1 MKQNR
6 ILSGVQPTGNLH
18 LGNYLGAIKNF
29 VLLQKD
35 YECLFML
42 ANLHAITV
50 KHDPKIL
57 HENIIDTTAAF
68 LASGID
74 PKKNIIF
81 IQSQVSAHAELAW
94 ILNCVARIGWLNRMT
109 QFKEKAGSN
118 KEKAS
123 VGLYTY
129 PVLMAADIL
138 VYQATHVPVGEDQK
152 QHLELCRDIAIKF
165 NNDYGKDFFNIPEPI
180 IPDISARVMSL
191 RDGSKKM
198 SKSDESDLSRINLT
212 DSKEQIVQKIK
223 KAKTDS
229 EPINEDIF
237 NEKSKRFE
245 AQNLISIYAD
255 LKSESNKKILSQ
267 FEGKNFSEFK
277 KDFTDLLIE
286 YISPI
291 SDKIDLLRKNED
303 HLLKILRN
311 GQEKASNVADKTMK
325 DVRRWT
331 TMGTM
336 CIV

>member
-245 AQNLISIYAD
+245 AQNLINIYAD
-255 LKSESNKKILSQ
+255 LKSESNEKILSQ

-277 KDFTDLLIE
+277 KDFADLLIE

-291 SDKIDLLRKNED
+291 SDKIALLRKNED
-303 HLLKILRN
+303 HLLKILKD
-311 GQEKASNVADKTMK
+311 GQEKASNVADQTMK
-325 DVRRWT
+325 DVKNII
-331 TMGTM
+331 GLSL
-336 CIV
+336 

>member
-1 MKQNR
+1 MKR
-6 ILSGVQPTGNLH
+6 VLSGIQPTGNLH

-29 VLLQKD
+29 VSMQNS
-35 YECLFML
+35 YECFYML
-42 ANLHAITV
+42 ADLHAITV
-50 KHDPKIL
+50 RVEPKDL
-57 HENIIDTTAAF
+57 KENILSTAAAF
-68 LASGID
+68 LASGLD
-74 PKKNIIF
+74 EKKNIIF
-81 IQSQVSAHAELAW
+81 SQSSVRAHSELSW
-94 ILNCVARIGWLNRMT
+94 ILNCTARVGWLNRMT

-129 PVLMAADIL
+129 PILMAADIL

-303 HLLKILRN
+303 HLLKILKN

-325 DVRRWT
+325 DVKNII
-331 TMGTM
+331 GLSL
-336 CIV
+336 

>member
-1 MKQNR
+1 MKR
-6 ILSGVQPTGNLH
+6 ALSGIQPTGNLH

-29 VLLQKD
+29 VSMQNS
-35 YECLFML
+35 YECFYML
-42 ANLHAITV
+42 ADLHAITV
-50 KHDPKIL
+50 RVEPKDL
-57 HENIIDTTAAF
+57 KENILSTAAAF
-68 LASGID
+68 LASGLD
-74 PKKNIIF
+74 EKKNIIF
-81 IQSQVSAHAELAW
+81 SQSSVRAHSELSW
-94 ILNCVARIGWLNRMT
+94 ILNCTARVGWLNRMT

-255 LKSESNKKILSQ
+255 LKSESNEKILSQ

-303 HLLKILRN
+303 HLLKILKN

-325 DVRRWT
+325 DVKNII
-331 TMGTM
+331 GLSL
-336 CIV
+336 

>member
-1 MKQNR
+1 MKR
-6 ILSGVQPTGNLH
+6 VLSGIQPTGNLH

-29 VLLQKD
+29 VSMQNS
-35 YECLFML
+35 YECFYML
-42 ANLHAITV
+42 ADLHAITV
-50 KHDPKIL
+50 RVEPKDL
-57 HENIIDTTAAF
+57 KENILSTAAAF
-68 LASGID
+68 LASGLD
-74 PKKNIIF
+74 EKKNIIF
-81 IQSQVSAHAELAW
+81 SQSSVRAHSELSW
-94 ILNCVARIGWLNRMT
+94 ILNCTARVGWLNRMT

-229 EPINEDIF
+229 EPIDEDIF

-255 LKSESNKKILSQ
+255 LKSESNEKILSQ

-277 KDFTDLLIE
+277 KDFADLLIE

-303 HLLKILRN
+303 HLLKILKD

-325 DVRRWT
+325 DVKNII
-331 TMGTM
+331 GLSL
-336 CIV
+336 

>member
-1 MKQNR
+1 MKR
-6 ILSGVQPTGNLH
+6 VLSGIQPTGNLH

-29 VLLQKD
+29 VSMQNS
-35 YECLFML
+35 YECFYML
-42 ANLHAITV
+42 ADLHAITV
-50 KHDPKIL
+50 RVEPKDL
-57 HENIIDTTAAF
+57 KENILSTAAAF
-68 LASGID
+68 LASGLD
-74 PKKNIIF
+74 EKKNIIF
-81 IQSQVSAHAELAW
+81 SQSSVRAHSELSW
-94 ILNCVARIGWLNRMT
+94 ILNCTARVGWLNRMT

-129 PVLMAADIL
+129 PILMAADIL

-255 LKSESNKKILSQ
+255 LKSESNEKILSQ

-303 HLLKILRN
+303 HLLKILKN

-325 DVRRWT
+325 DVKNII
-331 TMGTM
+331 GLSL
-336 CIV
+336 

>member
-1 MKQNR
+1 MKR
-6 ILSGVQPTGNLH
+6 VLSGIQPTGNLH

-29 VLLQKD
+29 VSMQNS
-35 YECLFML
+35 YECFYML
-42 ANLHAITV
+42 ADLHAITV
-50 KHDPKIL
+50 RVEPKDL
-57 HENIIDTTAAF
+57 KENILSTAAAF
-68 LASGID
+68 LASGLD
-74 PKKNIIF
+74 EKKNIIF
-81 IQSQVSAHAELAW
+81 SQSSVRAHSELSW
-94 ILNCVARIGWLNRMT
+94 ILNCTARVGWLNRMT

-123 VGLYTY
+123 VGLYAY

-255 LKSESNKKILSQ
+255 LKSESNEKILSQ

-277 KDFTDLLIE
+277 KDFADLLIE

-303 HLLKILRN
+303 HLLKILKN

-325 DVRRWT
+325 DVKNII
-331 TMGTM
+331 GLSL
-336 CIV
+336 

>member
-1 MKQNR
+1 MKR
-6 ILSGVQPTGNLH
+6 VLSGIQPTGNLH

-29 VLLQKD
+29 VSMQNS
-35 YECLFML
+35 YECFYML
-42 ANLHAITV
+42 ADLHAITIRV
-50 KHDPKIL
+50 EPKDL
-57 HENIIDTTAAF
+57 KENILSTAAAF
-68 LASGID
+68 LASGLD
-74 PKKNIIF
+74 EKKNIIF
-81 IQSQVSAHAELAW
+81 SQSSVRAHSELSW
-94 ILNCVARIGWLNRMT
+94 ILNCTARVGWLNRMT

-129 PVLMAADIL
+129 PVLMAADML
-138 VYQATHVPVGEDQK
+138 VYQETHVPVVEDQK

-191 RDGSKKM
+191 RDGLKKM

-303 HLLKILRN
+303 HLLKILKD
-311 GQEKASNVADKTMK
+311 GKEKASNVADKTMK
-325 DVRRWT
+325 DVKNII
-331 TMGTM
+331 GLSL
-336 CIV
+336 

>member
-1 MKQNR
+1 
-6 ILSGVQPTGNLH
+6 
-18 LGNYLGAIKNF
+18 
-29 VLLQKD
+29 
-35 YECLFML
+35 
-42 ANLHAITV
+42 
-50 KHDPKIL
+50 
-57 HENIIDTTAAF
+57 
-68 LASGID
+68 
-74 PKKNIIF
+74 
-81 IQSQVSAHAELAW
+81 
-94 ILNCVARIGWLNRMT
+94 MT

-191 RDGSKKM
+191 RDGLKKM

-255 LKSESNKKILSQ
+255 LKSESNEKILSQ

-291 SDKIDLLRKNED
+291 SDKIALLRKNED
-303 HLLKILRN
+303 HLLKILKD

-325 DVRRWT
+325 DVKNII
-331 TMGTM
+331 GLSL
-336 CIV
+336 

>member
-1 MKQNR
+1 MKR
-6 ILSGVQPTGNLH
+6 VLSGIQPTGNLH

-29 VLLQKD
+29 VSMQNS
-35 YECLFML
+35 YECFYML
-42 ANLHAITV
+42 ADLHAITFRV
-50 KHDPKIL
+50 EPKDL
-57 HENIIDTTAAF
+57 KENILSTAAAF
-68 LASGID
+68 LASGLD
-74 PKKNIIF
+74 EKKNIIF
-81 IQSQVSAHAELAW
+81 SQSSVRAHSELSW
-94 ILNCVARIGWLNRMT
+94 ILNCTARVGWLNRMT

-191 RDGSKKM
+191 RDGLKKM

-303 HLLKILRN
+303 HLLKILKN

-325 DVRRWT
+325 DVKNII
-331 TMGTM
+331 GLSL
-336 CIV
+336 

>member
-1 MKQNR
+1 MNR
-6 ILSGVQPTGNLH
+6 VLSGIQPTGNLH

-29 VLLQKD
+29 VSMQNS
-35 YECLFML
+35 YECFYML
-42 ANLHAITV
+42 ADLHAITV
-50 KHDPKIL
+50 RVEPKDL
-57 HENIIDTTAAF
+57 KENILSTAAAF
-68 LASGID
+68 LASGLD
-74 PKKNIIF
+74 EKKNIIF
-81 IQSQVSAHAELAW
+81 SQSSVAAHSELSW
-94 ILNCVARIGWLNRMT
+94 ILNCTARVGWLNRMT

-180 IPDISARVMSL
+180 IPNISARVMSL

-212 DSKEQIVQKIK
+212 DSKEQIIQKIK

-245 AQNLISIYAD
+245 AQNLINIYAD
-255 LKSESNKKILSQ
+255 LKSESNEKILSQ

-277 KDFTDLLIE
+277 KDFADLLIE

-291 SDKIDLLRKNED
+291 SNKIALLRKNED
-303 HLLKILRN
+303 HLLKILKD

-325 DVRRWT
+325 DVKNII
-331 TMGTM
+331 GLSL
-336 CIV
+336 

>member
-1 MKQNR
+1 MKR
-6 ILSGVQPTGNLH
+6 VLSGIQPTGNLH

-29 VLLQKD
+29 VSMQNS
-35 YECLFML
+35 YECFYML
-42 ANLHAITV
+42 ADLHAITV
-50 KHDPKIL
+50 RVEPKDL
-57 HENIIDTTAAF
+57 KENILSTAAAF
-68 LASGID
+68 LASGLD
-74 PKKNIIF
+74 EKKNIIF
-81 IQSQVSAHAELAW
+81 SQSSVRAHSELSW
-94 ILNCVARIGWLNRMT
+94 ILNCTARVGWLNRMT

-191 RDGSKKM
+191 RDGLKKM

-303 HLLKILRN
+303 HLLKILKD

-325 DVRRWT
+325 DVKNII
-331 TMGTM
+331 GLSL
-336 CIV
+336 

>member
-1 MKQNR
+1 VR
-6 ILSGVQPTGNLH
+6 AHSELS
-18 LGNYLGAIKNF
+18 
-29 VLLQKD
+29 
-35 YECLFML
+35 
-42 ANLHAITV
+42 
-50 KHDPKIL
+50 
-57 HENIIDTTAAF
+57 
-68 LASGID
+68 
-74 PKKNIIF
+74 
-81 IQSQVSAHAELAW
+81 W
-94 ILNCVARIGWLNRMT
+94 ILNCTARVGWLNRMT

-129 PVLMAADIL
+129 PILMAADIL

-191 RDGSKKM
+191 RDGLKKM

-303 HLLKILRN
+303 HLLKILKD
-311 GQEKASNVADKTMK
+311 GQEKASSVADKTIK
-325 DVRRWT
+325 DVKNII
-331 TMGTM
+331 GLSL
-336 CIV
+336 

>member
-1 MKQNR
+1 MKR
-6 ILSGVQPTGNLH
+6 VLSGIQPTGNLH

-29 VLLQKD
+29 VSMQNS
-35 YECLFML
+35 YECFYML
-42 ANLHAITV
+42 ADLHAITV
-50 KHDPKIL
+50 RVEPKDL
-57 HENIIDTTAAF
+57 KENILSTAAAF
-68 LASGID
+68 LASGLD
-74 PKKNIIF
+74 EKKNIIF
-81 IQSQVSAHAELAW
+81 SQSSVRAHSELSW
-94 ILNCVARIGWLNRMT
+94 ILNCTARVGWLNRMT

-129 PVLMAADIL
+129 PILMAADIL

-255 LKSESNKKILSQ
+255 LKSESNGKILSQ

-303 HLLKILRN
+303 HLLKILKN

-325 DVRRWT
+325 DVKNII
-331 TMGTM
+331 GLSL
-336 CIV
+336 

>member
-1 MKQNR
+1 MKR
-6 ILSGVQPTGNLH
+6 VLSGIQPTGNLH

-29 VLLQKD
+29 VSMQNS
-35 YECLFML
+35 YECFYML
-42 ANLHAITV
+42 ADLHAITV
-50 KHDPKIL
+50 RVEPKDL
-57 HENIIDTTAAF
+57 KENILSTAAAF
-68 LASGID
+68 LASGLD
-74 PKKNIIF
+74 EKKNIIF
-81 IQSQVSAHAELAW
+81 SQSSVRAHSELSW
-94 ILNCVARIGWLNRMT
+94 ILNCTARVGWLNRMT

-303 HLLKILRN
+303 HLLKILKD
-311 GQEKASNVADKTMK
+311 GQEKASSVADKTMK
-325 DVRRWT
+325 DVKNII
-331 TMGTM
+331 GLSL
-336 CIV
+336 

>member
-1 MKQNR
+1 MKR
-6 ILSGVQPTGNLH
+6 VLSGIQPTGNLH

-29 VLLQKD
+29 VSMQNS
-35 YECLFML
+35 YECFYML
-42 ANLHAITV
+42 ADLHAITV
-50 KHDPKIL
+50 RVEPKDL
-57 HENIIDTTAAF
+57 KENILSTAAAF
-68 LASGID
+68 LASGLD
-74 PKKNIIF
+74 EKKNIIF
-81 IQSQVSAHAELAW
+81 SQSSVRAHSELSW
-94 ILNCVARIGWLNRMT
+94 ILNCTARVGWLNRMT

-191 RDGSKKM
+191 RDGLKKM

-303 HLLKILRN
+303 HLLKILKN

-325 DVRRWT
+325 DVKNII
-331 TMGTM
+331 GLSL
-336 CIV
+336 

>member
-191 RDGSKKM
+191 RDGLKKM

-255 LKSESNKKILSQ
+255 LKSESNEKILSQ

-303 HLLKILRN
+303 HLLKILKN

-325 DVRRWT
+325 DVKNII
-331 TMGTM
+331 GLSL
-336 CIV
+336 

>member
-1 MKQNR
+1 MKR
-6 ILSGVQPTGNLH
+6 VLSGIQPTGNLH

-29 VLLQKD
+29 VSMQNS
-35 YECLFML
+35 YECFYML
-42 ANLHAITV
+42 ADLHAITV
-50 KHDPKIL
+50 RVEPKDL
-57 HENIIDTTAAF
+57 KENILSTAAAF
-68 LASGID
+68 LASGLD
-74 PKKNIIF
+74 EKKNIIF
-81 IQSQVSAHAELAW
+81 SQSSVRAHSELSW
-94 ILNCVARIGWLNRMT
+94 ILNCTARVGWLNRMT

-129 PVLMAADIL
+129 PILMAADIL

-165 NNDYGKDFFNIPEPI
+165 NNDYGKDFFKIPEPI

-255 LKSESNKKILSQ
+255 LKSESNEKILSQ

-303 HLLKILRN
+303 HLLKILKN

-325 DVRRWT
+325 DVKNII
-331 TMGTM
+331 GLSL
-336 CIV
+336 

>member
-1 MKQNR
+1 MKR
-6 ILSGVQPTGNLH
+6 VLSGIQPTGNLH

-29 VLLQKD
+29 VSMQNS
-35 YECLFML
+35 YECFYML
-42 ANLHAITV
+42 ADLHAITV
-50 KHDPKIL
+50 RVEPKDL
-57 HENIIDTTAAF
+57 KENILSTAAAF
-68 LASGID
+68 LASGLD
-74 PKKNIIF
+74 EKKNIIF
-81 IQSQVSAHAELAW
+81 SQSSVRAHSELSW
-94 ILNCVARIGWLNRMT
+94 ILNCTARVGWLNRMT

-123 VGLYTY
+123 IGLYTY

-191 RDGSKKM
+191 RDGLKKM

-255 LKSESNKKILSQ
+255 LKSESNEKILSQ

-303 HLLKILRN
+303 HLLKILKN

-325 DVRRWT
+325 DVKNII
-331 TMGTM
+331 GLSL
-336 CIV
+336 

>member
-1 MKQNR
+1 MKR
-6 ILSGVQPTGNLH
+6 VLSGIQPTGNLH

-29 VLLQKD
+29 VSMQNS
-35 YECLFML
+35 YECFYML
-42 ANLHAITV
+42 ADLHAITV
-50 KHDPKIL
+50 RVEPKDL
-57 HENIIDTTAAF
+57 KENILSTAAAF
-68 LASGID
+68 LASGLD
-74 PKKNIIF
+74 EKKNIIF
-81 IQSQVSAHAELAW
+81 SQSSVRAHSELSW
-94 ILNCVARIGWLNRMT
+94 ILNCTARVGWLNRMT

-191 RDGSKKM
+191 RDGLKKM

-303 HLLKILRN
+303 HLLKILKD
-311 GQEKASNVADKTMK
+311 GKEKASNVADKTMK
-325 DVRRWT
+325 DVKNII
-331 TMGTM
+331 GLSL
-336 CIV
+336 

>member
-1 MKQNR
+1 MKR
-6 ILSGVQPTGNLH
+6 VLSGIQPTGNLH

-29 VLLQKD
+29 VSMQNS
-35 YECLFML
+35 YECFYML
-42 ANLHAITV
+42 ADLHAITV
-50 KHDPKIL
+50 RVEPKDL
-57 HENIIDTTAAF
+57 KENILSTAAAF
-68 LASGID
+68 LASGLD
-74 PKKNIIF
+74 EKKNIIF
-81 IQSQVSAHAELAW
+81 SQSSVRAHSELSW
-94 ILNCVARIGWLNRMT
+94 ILNCTARVGWLNRMT

-129 PVLMAADIL
+129 PILMAADIL

-191 RDGSKKM
+191 RDGLKKM

-255 LKSESNKKILSQ
+255 LKSESNEKILSQ

-303 HLLKILRN
+303 HLLKILKN
-311 GQEKASNVADKTMK
+311 GQEKASNVADKTIK
-325 DVRRWT
+325 DVKNII
-331 TMGTM
+331 GLSL
-336 CIV
+336 

>member
-1 MKQNR
+1 MKR
-6 ILSGVQPTGNLH
+6 VLSGIQPTGNLH

-29 VLLQKD
+29 VSMQNS
-35 YECLFML
+35 YECFYML
-42 ANLHAITV
+42 ADLHAITV
-50 KHDPKIL
+50 RVEPKDL
-57 HENIIDTTAAF
+57 KENILSTAAAF
-68 LASGID
+68 LASGLD
-74 PKKNIIF
+74 EKKNIIF
-81 IQSQVSAHAELAW
+81 SQSSVRAHSELSW
-94 ILNCVARIGWLNRMT
+94 ILNCTARVGWLNRMT

-129 PVLMAADIL
+129 PILMAADIL

-191 RDGSKKM
+191 RDGLKKM

-303 HLLKILRN
+303 HLLKILKN

-325 DVRRWT
+325 DVKNII
-331 TMGTM
+331 GLSL
-336 CIV
+336 

>member
-1 MKQNR
+1 MKR
-6 ILSGVQPTGNLH
+6 VLSGIQPTGNLH

-29 VLLQKD
+29 VSMQNS
-35 YECLFML
+35 YECFYML
-42 ANLHAITV
+42 ADLHAITIRV
-50 KHDPKIL
+50 EPKDL
-57 HENIIDTTAAF
+57 KENILSTAAAF
-68 LASGID
+68 LASGLD
-74 PKKNIIF
+74 EKKNIIF
-81 IQSQVSAHAELAW
+81 SQSSVRAHSELSW
-94 ILNCVARIGWLNRMT
+94 ILNCTARVGWLNRMT

-191 RDGSKKM
+191 RDGLKKM

-303 HLLKILRN
+303 HLLKILKD

-325 DVRRWT
+325 DVKNII
-331 TMGTM
+331 GLSL
-336 CIV
+336 

>member
-1 MKQNR
+1 MKR
-6 ILSGVQPTGNLH
+6 VLSGIQPTGNLH

-29 VLLQKD
+29 VSMQNS
-35 YECLFML
+35 YECFYML
-42 ANLHAITV
+42 ADLHAITV
-50 KHDPKIL
+50 RVEPKDL
-57 HENIIDTTAAF
+57 KENILSTAAAF
-68 LASGID
+68 LASGLD
-74 PKKNIIF
+74 EKKNIIF
-81 IQSQVSAHAELAW
+81 SQSSVRAHSELSW
-94 ILNCVARIGWLNRMT
+94 ILNCTARVGWLNRMT

-191 RDGSKKM
+191 RDGAKKM

-303 HLLKILRN
+303 HLLKILKD

-325 DVRRWT
+325 DVKNII
-331 TMGTM
+331 GLSL
-336 CIV
+336 

>member
-1 MKQNR
+1 MKR
-6 ILSGVQPTGNLH
+6 VLSGIQPTGNLH

-29 VLLQKD
+29 VSMQNS
-35 YECLFML
+35 YECFYML
-42 ANLHAITV
+42 ADLHAITV
-50 KHDPKIL
+50 RVEPKDL
-57 HENIIDTTAAF
+57 KENILSTAAAF
-68 LASGID
+68 LASGLD
-74 PKKNIIF
+74 EKKNIIF
-81 IQSQVSAHAELAW
+81 SQSSVRAHSELSW
-94 ILNCVARIGWLNRMT
+94 ILNCTARVGWLNRMI

-129 PVLMAADIL
+129 PILMAADIL

-198 SKSDESDLSRINLT
+198 SKSDETDLSRINLT

-303 HLLKILRN
+303 HLLKILKD

-325 DVRRWT
+325 DIKNII
-331 TMGTM
+331 GLSL
-336 CIV
+336 